1 MRILIS
7 NDDGYSAPG
16 IRALAKAM
24 RRFGYVTVVAPEFNQ
39 SGASNALT
47 LTRPLQVQEVEPGV
61 FTVNGTPSD
70 SVHLA
75 LTVLLDELPDL
86 VVSGINC
93 GQNMGEDTMYSG
105 TVAAAIEGYLFGID
119 SIAFSQIERGWNY
132 LDDAASLAQGIV
144 ERFLENKASDA
155 QPQLL
160 NVNIPNLPLSQIQ
173 GVVATRLGRRHHAE
187 SVIKE
192 TSPRGFPIYWV
203 GAAGQ
208 PKDRGEGTDF
218 WAVEHKAVSVTP
230 LQVDLT
236 NYSAVRSVG
245 EWLSAGLKKTVD

>member
-7 NDDGYSAPG
+7 NDDGYSAKG
-16 IRALAKAM
+16 IRALAAAM
-24 RRFGYVTVVAPEFNQ
+24 RRFGHVTIVAREFNQ
-39 SGASNALT
+39 SGTSNALT
-47 LTRPLQVQEVEPGV
+47 LTRPMQVQEIEPDV
-61 FTVNGTPSD
+61 FAVNGTPSD

-75 LTVLLDELPDL
+75 LTGLLEEKPDL

-119 SIAFSQIERGWNY
+119 SIAFSQLERGW
-132 LDDAASLAQGIV
+132 LHLEDAAKIAERIV
-144 ERFLENKASDA
+144 ERFLENKTGE
-155 QPQLL
+155 QPTLL
-160 NVNIPNLPLSQIQ
+160 NVNIPNLPLAKIE

-187 SVIKE
+187 SVIRE
-192 TSPRGFPIYWV
+192 MSPRGFPIYWV

-208 PKDRGEGTDF
+208 PKDCGEGTDF
-218 WAVEHKAVSVTP
+218 WAAAHNAVSVTP

-236 NYSAVRSVG
+236 NYTAVGAVDR
-245 EWLSAGLKKTVD
+245 WLSLDTVK

>member
-39 SGASNALT
+39 SGTSNALT
-47 LTRPLQVQEVEPGV
+47 LTRPLQVQEVEPGI
-61 FTVNGTPSD
+61 FAVNGTPSD

-75 LTVLLDELPDL
+75 LTGLLDELPDL

-119 SIAFSQIERGWNY
+119 SIAFSQIERGWAY
-132 LDDAASLAQGIV
+132 LDDAATVAQGIV
-144 ERFLENKASDA
+144 ERFLESKKGSEA
-155 QPQLL
+155 QLL
-160 NVNIPNLPLSQIQ
+160 NVNIPNLPLSQLQ

-192 TSPRGFPIYWV
+192 VSPRGFPIYWV

-208 PKDRGEGTDF
+208 PKDRAEGTDF
-218 WAVEHKAVSVTP
+218 WAVEHQAVSVTP

-236 NYSAVRSVG
+236 NYAAVRSVG
-245 EWLSAGLKKTVD
+245 EWLTARERKNS

>member
-7 NDDGYSAPG
+7 NDDGYSAKG
-16 IRALAKAM
+16 IRALAVAM
-24 RRFGYVTVVAPEFNQ
+24 RRFGHVTVVAPEFNQ
-39 SGASNALT
+39 SGTSNALT
-47 LTRPLQVQEVEPGV
+47 LTRPLQVQEVEPDV
-61 FTVNGTPSD
+61 YAVNGTPSD

-75 LTVLLDELPDL
+75 LTGLLEEKPDL

-119 SIAFSQIERGWNY
+119 SIAFSQLERGW
-132 LDDAASLAQGIV
+132 LHLEDAAKIAERIV
-144 ERFLENKASDA
+144 ERFLENKTGD
-155 QPQLL
+155 QPTLL
-160 NVNIPNLPLSQIQ
+160 NVNIPNLPLAKIE

-187 SVIKE
+187 SVIRE
-192 TSPRGFPIYWV
+192 MSPRGFPIYWV

-208 PKDRGEGTDF
+208 PKDCGEGTDF
-218 WAVEHKAVSVTP
+218 WAAAHHAVSVTP

-236 NYSAVRSVG
+236 NYTAVGAVDD
-245 EWLSAGLKKTVD
+245 WLSSDTVK

>member
-39 SGASNALT
+39 SGTSNALT
-47 LTRPLQVQEVEPGV
+47 LTRPLQVQEVEPGI
-61 FTVNGTPSD
+61 FAVNGTPSD

-75 LTVLLDELPDL
+75 LTGLLDELPDL
-86 VVSGINC
+86 VLSGINC
-93 GQNMGEDTMYSG
+93 GQNMGEDTMMYSG

-119 SIAFSQIERGWNY
+119 SIAFSQIERGWAH
-132 LDDAASLAQGIV
+132 LEDAATMAQGIV
-144 ERFLENKASDA
+144 ERFLERKKDGE
-155 QPQLL
+155 PQLL
-160 NVNIPNLPLSQIQ
+160 NVNIPNLPLSQLQ

-192 TSPRGFPIYWV
+192 VSPRGFPIYWV
-203 GAAGQ
+203 GAAGK
-208 PKDRGEGTDF
+208 PKDRAEGTDF
-218 WAVEHKAVSVTP
+218 WAVEHNAVSVTP

-245 EWLSAGLKKTVD
+245 EWLTAREE

>member
-39 SGASNALT
+39 SGTSNALT
-47 LTRPLQVQEVEPGV
+47 LTRPLQVQEVEPGI
-61 FTVNGTPSD
+61 FAVNGTPSD

-75 LTVLLDELPDL
+75 LTGLLDELPDL
-86 VVSGINC
+86 VLSGINC

-119 SIAFSQIERGWNY
+119 SIAFSQIERGWAH
-132 LDDAASLAQGIV
+132 LEDAATMAQGIV
-144 ERFLENKASDA
+144 ERFLERKKDGE
-155 QPQLL
+155 PQLL
-160 NVNIPNLPLSQIQ
+160 NVNIPNLPLSQLQ

-192 TSPRGFPIYWV
+192 VSPRGSPIYWV
-203 GAAGQ
+203 GAAGK
-208 PKDRGEGTDF
+208 PKDRAEGTDF
-218 WAVEHKAVSVTP
+218 WAVEHNAVSVTP

-245 EWLSAGLKKTVD
+245 QWLTAREE

>member
-39 SGASNALT
+39 SGTSNALT
-47 LTRPLQVQEVEPGV
+47 LTRPLQVQEVEPGI
-61 FTVNGTPSD
+61 FAVNGTPSD

-75 LTVLLDELPDL
+75 LTGLLDELPDL
-86 VVSGINC
+86 VLSGINC

-119 SIAFSQIERGWNY
+119 SIAFSQIERGWAH
-132 LDDAASLAQGIV
+132 LEDAATMAQGIV
-144 ERFLENKASDA
+144 ERFLERKKDGE
-155 QPQLL
+155 PQLL
-160 NVNIPNLPLSQIQ
+160 NVNIPNLPLSQFQ

-192 TSPRGFPIYWV
+192 VSPRGFPIYWV
-203 GAAGQ
+203 GAAGK
-208 PKDRGEGTDF
+208 PKDRAEGTDF
-218 WAVEHKAVSVTP
+218 WAVEHNAVSVTP

-245 EWLSAGLKKTVD
+245 A

>member
-7 NDDGYSAPG
+7 ND
-16 IRALAKAM
+16 
-24 RRFGYVTVVAPEFNQ
+24 FGYVTVVAPEFNQ
-39 SGASNALT
+39 SGTSNALT
-47 LTRPLQVQEVEPGV
+47 LTRPLQVQEVEPGI
-61 FTVNGTPSD
+61 FAVNGTPSD

-75 LTVLLDELPDL
+75 LTGLLDELPDL
-86 VVSGINC
+86 VLSGINC

-119 SIAFSQIERGWNY
+119 SIAFSQIERGWSH
-132 LDDAASLAQGIV
+132 LEDAAAMAQGIV
-144 ERFLENKASDA
+144 ERFLARKKDGE
-155 QPQLL
+155 PQLL
-160 NVNIPNLPLSQIQ
+160 NVNIPNLPLSQLQ

-192 TSPRGFPIYWV
+192 VSPRGFPIYWV
-203 GAAGQ
+203 GAAGK
-208 PKDRGEGTDF
+208 PKDRAEGTDF
-218 WAVEHKAVSVTP
+218 WAVEHNAVSVTP

-245 EWLSAGLKKTVD
+245 EWLTAREE

>member
-39 SGASNALT
+39 SGTSNALT

-61 FTVNGTPSD
+61 FAVNGTPSD

-75 LTVLLDELPDL
+75 LTGLLDEKPDL
-86 VVSGINC
+86 VLSGINC

-119 SIAFSQIERGWNY
+119 SIAFSQIERGWGH
-132 LDDAASLAQGIV
+132 LEDAATMAQAIV
-144 ERFLENKASDA
+144 ERFLERKKDGE
-155 QPQLL
+155 PQLL
-160 NVNIPNLPLSQIQ
+160 NVNIPNLPLSQLQ
-173 GVVATRLGRRHHAE
+173 GIVVTRLGRRHHAE

-192 TSPRGFPIYWV
+192 VSPRGFPIYWV
-203 GAAGQ
+203 GAAGK
-208 PKDRGEGTDF
+208 PKDRAEGTDF
-218 WAVEHKAVSVTP
+218 WAVEHNAVSVTP

-245 EWLSAGLKKTVD
+245 QWLHSDSKQ